1 MTELYLVRHGETDW
15 NAARRIQGR
24 TDIPLNDAG
33 RAQARQA
40 AELLGRRRWDAVY
53 ASPLSRAHETAAIIA
68 DRLGLGEVTDVDAL
82 VERDYGAAEGMSFE
96 QIEALYPEGV
106 RAPGQET
113 RAEVAGRVVPALL
126 ALAERHPGERL
137 VVVSHGG
144 AIRSVLQT
152 AEPGTQHPRIT
163 NASVHSFRVEDGA
176 LQLIA
181 FDDPIEEESL
191 LPECDDLDEQN
202 AVEAAEDGETL
213 QRTDA

>member
-68 DRLGLGEVTDVDAL
+68 DRLGVGGVTDVDAL

-113 RAEVAGRVVPALL
+113 RAEVAARVVPALL

>member
-33 RAQARQA
+33 RRQARQA
-40 AELLGRRRWDAVY
+40 AELLARRSWHGVY
-53 ASPLSRAHETAAIIA
+53 TSPLDRAHETASIIA
-68 DRLGLGEVTDVDAL
+68 ERLGLGAVVDVDAL
-82 VERDYGAAEGMSFE
+82 VERDYGEAEGMGFDE
-96 QIEALYPEGV
+96 IEALYPEGI

-113 RAEVAGRVVPALL
+113 REAVAARVVPALL
-126 ALAERHPGERL
+126 ELAERHPGERL
-137 VVVSHGG
+137 VIVSHGG

-176 LQLIA
+176 LRLIA

-191 LPECDDLDEQN
+191 LPESADLDAQN
-202 AVEAAEDGETL
+202 AVEALEDEA
-213 QRTDA
+213 R